1 MATNEEVEEQRDRV
15 HELRARLDEAK
26 NGGSANQQELD
37 NDIVLAQLQAEEAR
51 LEAELADVEHR
62 NDPAVMKRGAVP
74 LASAQEQMAAA
85 VAAQKAVADNIAS
98 ENKAAAPAAP
108 VVPATEKVAAS
119 PKTAKVAADE
129 TPKVEG

>member
-26 NGGSANQQELD
+26 TGGSASQRELE
-37 NDIVLAQLQAEEAR
+37 NDITLAQLQGEEAR
-51 LEAELADVEHR
+51 LAAELAEVEHR
-62 NDPAVMKRGAVP
+62 NDAAVQARGATP

-85 VAAQKAVADNIAS
+85 VAQQKAVASTITA

-108 VVPATEKVAAS
+108 
-119 PKTAKVAADE
+119 KTTTADE
-129 TPKVEG
+129 PKES